1 MLIEFRVS
9 NYRLFNEEVVFSM
22 VAAPRLRKTGNT
34 FKTHLKKDALPPLLK
49 TAVIYGPNASG
60 KSNFV
65 KALNTL
71 KGVFSNSD
79 AERKAFNVQ
88 PFKLNEPTDTVSK
101 FCIAFIQADM
111 RYEFGLWL
119 TKERVIKEWL
129 RYYPLGQEVLLFERQ
144 YNTNTLTDDYYFDNQ
159 LEGDDALHQLWK
171 NLVSSKALFIKQAA
185 ANSNDTFKQL
195 KQPVE
200 WFKNLFV
207 MGVQDMKPF
216 TKATQDVLINNSKL
230 LESTVHLISSADI
243 PIARIAIKQSSD
255 FLGIDIVETKMT
267 HDLGGKLVELDFED
281 ESDGTKNLFTFAPL
295 WELSKTRFKVFIFDE
310 FDSSLHPEIVAKLV
324 EEQSNNPNNSQ
335 FIFTTHDTHLMSKK
349 ILRRDQFWFVERTRQ
364 GSSRITS
371 LYEYK
376 GSEGEDIEK
385 RYYQGRYRALPVKS
399 KGI

>member
-1 MLIEFRVS
+1 MLIEFKVS
-9 NYRLFNEEVVFSM
+9 NYRSFNEEVIFSM
-22 VAAPRLRKTGNT
+22 VAAPRLRKTCNT

-65 KALNTL
+65 KALSTL
-71 KGVFSNSD
+71 ENIFRDSE

-119 TKERVIKEWL
+119 TQERVIKEWL
-129 RYYPLGQEVLLFERQ
+129 NYYPLGQEELLFERQ
-144 YNTNTLTDDYYFDNQ
+144 CNPATLTDDYQFGDQ
-159 LEGDDALHQLWK
+159 LEGDAALHQLWK

-200 WFKNLFV
+200 WFKNLFIT
-207 MGVQDMKPF
+207 GVQDMKPF
-216 TKATQDVLINNSKL
+216 TKATQEFSVNNSKS
-230 LESTVHLISSADI
+230 LEAAVHLISSADI
-243 PIARIAIKQSSD
+243 PITHIAVTKSQNI
-255 FLGIDIVETKMT
+255 LGIDIVETKMT

-281 ESDGTKNLFTFAPL
+281 ESDGTKNLFTLAPL

-335 FIFTTHDTHLMSKK
+335 LIFTTHDTHLMSKK
-349 ILRRDQFWFVERTRQ
+349 ILRRDQVWFVERTRQ
-364 GSSRITS
+364 GSSRMTS
-371 LYEYK
+371 LYEYT

-385 RYYQGRYRALPVKS
+385 RYYQGRYRALPVLL
-399 KGI
+399 